1 MAYWLTEYFAPVV
14 TRRSVRQ
21 YRRLPA
27 PVRAMVTANPI
38 LIPELRVML
47 AEGDTAGLREVGA
60 ELHPAT
66 VAEFSEGLDD
76 GEIWRLLEAL
86 AVERQAEVF
95 PYYPM
100 PRQVELVKAADRQHL
115 GPLLEWMAAD
125 NRDDLLRE
133 LDPEFVEEILPL
145 VAKAERHDIRMLL
158 SCPEDSA
165 GALMTTEYASLPA
178 DITAGEAV
186 TRLRSQAPNSESI
199 YYIYVLDPERKLVGF
214 VSLRDLILAK
224 PTALVADLMQR
235 DVIAVRVDEPS
246 EKVVDLLARF
256 DFIAIPVVDD
266 HNRLVG
272 IVTHDDVLDAVRQDA
287 TDDAQRIAAIA
298 PLGESYLEAAIV
310 SMTWKR
316 GVWLTILFATA
327 AVTAMV
333 MARSPLTHAWLIAF
347 IPLVIASGGN
357 SGNQS
362 ATLVITALSSGD
374 CKLSDWPRI
383 LKREFALGLLL
394 GTLLAVP
401 GYLLAL
407 VYAPSPTAA
416 LVIPLTIMGVVMM
429 GTLVGSILP
438 LLFRSIGLDPALMS
452 NPFVSAIVDVVG
464 IVLYTVI
471 SLALLG

>member
-1 MAYWLTEYFAPVV
+1 MLLMP
-14 TRRSVRQ
+14 
-21 YRRLPA
+21 
-27 PVRAMVTANPI
+27 TANPI
-38 LIPELRVML
+38 LIPELRLMI
-47 AEGDTAGLREVGA
+47 AEGDSDGMREVA
-60 ELHPAT
+60 RELHPAT
-66 VAEFSEGLDD
+66 VADFSEGLDD
-76 GEIWRLLEAL
+76 GELWQLLDCL
-86 AVERQAEVF
+86 SVERQAEIF
-95 PYYPM
+95 PYFSM
-100 PRQVELVKAADRQHL
+100 PRQVELVKAADRAHL

-133 LDPEFVEEILPL
+133 LDPDLVEEILPL

-158 SCPEDSA
+158 SCPEGSA

-186 TRLRSQAPNSESI
+186 ARLRSQAPNSESI
-199 YYIYVLDPERKLVGF
+199 YYIYVLDAQRRLVGF
-214 VSLRDLILAK
+214 VSLRDLILAR
-224 PTALVADLMQR
+224 PTALISDLMQR
-235 DVIAVRVDEPS
+235 DPINVRVEESS
-246 EKVVDLLARF
+246 ERVVEKLAKF
-256 DFIAIPVVDD
+256 DFLAIPVVDD

-272 IVTHDDVLDAVRQDA
+272 IVTHDDVLDAVRQEA
-287 TDDAQRIAAIA
+287 TDDAQRIAAIS
-298 PLGESYLEAAIV
+298 PLGESYLDAAIV
-310 SMTWKR
+310 SLTWKR

-333 MARSPLTHAWLIAF
+333 LARSPITHAWLVAF

-362 ATLVITALSSGD
+362 ATLVITALSTGD

-394 GTLLAVP
+394 GLLLAVP

-407 VYAPSPTAA
+407 IYAPTPMAA
-416 LVIPLTIMGVVMM
+416 MVIPLTIMGVVML
-429 GTLVGSILP
+429 GTMVGSVLP

-464 IVLYTVI
+464 IVLYMLVAI
-471 SLALLG
+471 LLLD

>member
-1 MAYWLTEYFAPVV
+1 
-14 TRRSVRQ
+14 
-21 YRRLPA
+21 
-27 PVRAMVTANPI
+27 MVTANPL

-47 AEGDTAGLREVGA
+47 AEGDAIGLREVGE

-76 GEIWRLLEAL
+76 REIWQLLDT
-86 AVERQAEVF
+86 VPVGRQAEIF

-133 LDPEFVEEILPL
+133 LDPELVEEILPL

-186 TRLRSQAPNSESI
+186 TRLRTQAPNSESI
-199 YYIYVLDPERKLVGF
+199 YYIYVLDAERKLVGF

-224 PTALVADLMQR
+224 PSALVSELMQR
-235 DVIAVRVDEPS
+235 DPISVRVEEPRERVV
-246 EKVVDLLARF
+246 EKLDRF
-256 DFIAIPVVDD
+256 DFIAIPVVDE

-298 PLGESYLEAAIV
+298 PLGESYLEAALV

-327 AVTAMV
+327 AITAMV
-333 MARSPLTHAWLIAF
+333 MARSPITHAWLIAF
-347 IPLVIASGGN
+347 IPLVVASGGN

-362 ATLVITALSSGD
+362 ATLIITALSNGD

-383 LKREFALGLLL
+383 LKRECVLGLLL
-394 GTLLAVP
+394 GALLAMP

-407 VYAPSPTAA
+407 VYAPGPVEA

-429 GTLVGSILP
+429 GTLVGSLLP

-452 NPFVSAIVDVVG
+452 NPFVSAIVDAVG
-464 IVLYTVI
+464 IVLYTAI

>member
-1 MAYWLTEYFAPVV
+1 M
-14 TRRSVRQ
+14 
-21 YRRLPA
+21 PA
-27 PVRAMVTANPI
+27 ANPI

-47 AEGDTAGLREVGA
+47 AEGDAAGLREVAA

-76 GEIWRLLEAL
+76 RELWQMLENL
-86 AVERQAEVF
+86 PVERQAEIF

-100 PRQVELVKAADRQHL
+100 PRQIELVKAGDRAHL
-115 GPLLEWMAAD
+115 GPLIEWMAAD

-133 LDPEFVEEILPL
+133 LDPELVEEILPL

-158 SCPEDSA
+158 SCPEGSA
-165 GALMTTEYASLPA
+165 GSLMTTEYASLPA
-178 DITAGEAV
+178 DITAGEAI

-199 YYIYVLDPERKLVGF
+199 YYIYVLDADRRLLGF

-235 DVIAVRVDEPS
+235 DPISVRVEEPR
-246 EKVVDLLARF
+246 EKVVEKLARF

-266 HNRLVG
+266 RNRLVG
-272 IVTHDDVLDAVRQDA
+272 IVTHDDVLDAVRQEA
-287 TDDAQRIAAIA
+287 TDDAQRIAAIQ
-298 PLGESYLEAAIV
+298 PLGESYLEAALV

-316 GVWLTILFATA
+316 GVWLAILFATA

-333 MARSPLTHAWLIAF
+333 LAKWRSPHAWLVAF

-362 ATLVITALSSGD
+362 ATLVITALSTGD
-374 CKLSDWPRI
+374 CRLADWPRI
-383 LKREFALGLLL
+383 LRRELVLGLLL
-394 GTLLAVP
+394 GGLLAIP

-407 VYAPSPTAA
+407 AYAPTAA
-416 LVIPLTIMGVVMM
+416 AAIVIPLTIVGVVLM
-429 GTLVGSILP
+429 GTLVGSALP
-438 LLFRSIGLDPALMS
+438 LLFRSLGLDPALMS
-452 NPFVSAIVDVVG
+452 NPFVSAIVDIVG
-464 IVLYTVI
+464 IVLYMSV
-471 SLALLG
+471 AVVCLG

>member
-1 MAYWLTEYFAPVV
+1 
-14 TRRSVRQ
+14 
-21 YRRLPA
+21 
-27 PVRAMVTANPI
+27 MVTANPI

-76 GEIWRLLEAL
+76 GEIWQLLDAL
-86 AVERQAEVF
+86 QVERQAEVF

-100 PRQVELVKAADRQHL
+100 ARQVELVKAADRQHL

-133 LDPEFVEEILPL
+133 LDPELVEEILPL

-199 YYIYVLDPERKLVGF
+199 YYIYVLDAERKLVGF

-266 HNRLVG
+266 RNRLVG

-298 PLGESYLEAAIV
+298 PLGESYLEAAII

-333 MARSPLTHAWLIAF
+333 MARSPITHAWLVAF

-407 VYAPSPTAA
+407 VYAPGPTAA

-429 GTLVGSILP
+429 GTLVGSVLP

-464 IVLYTVI
+464 IVLYTAI

>member
-1 MAYWLTEYFAPVV
+1 MP
-14 TRRSVRQ
+14 
-21 YRRLPA
+21 
-27 PVRAMVTANPI
+27 TANPI
-38 LIPELRVML
+38 LIPELRLMI
-47 AEGDTAGLREVGA
+47 AEGDSDGMREVA
-60 ELHPAT
+60 RELHPAT
-66 VAEFSEGLDD
+66 VADFSEGLDD
-76 GEIWRLLEAL
+76 GELWQLLDCL
-86 AVERQAEVF
+86 SVERQAEIF
-95 PYYPM
+95 PYFSM
-100 PRQVELVKAADRQHL
+100 PRQVELVKAADRAHL

-133 LDPEFVEEILPL
+133 LDPDLVEEILPL

-158 SCPEDSA
+158 SCPEGSA

-186 TRLRSQAPNSESI
+186 ARLRSQAPNSESI
-199 YYIYVLDPERKLVGF
+199 YYIYVLDAQRRLVGF
-214 VSLRDLILAK
+214 VSLRDLILAR
-224 PTALVADLMQR
+224 PTALISDLMQR
-235 DVIAVRVDEPS
+235 DPINVRVEESS
-246 EKVVDLLARF
+246 ERVVEKLAKF
-256 DFIAIPVVDD
+256 DFLAIPVVDD

-272 IVTHDDVLDAVRQDA
+272 IVTHDDVLDAVRQEA
-287 TDDAQRIAAIA
+287 TDDAQRIAAIS
-298 PLGESYLEAAIV
+298 PLGESYLDAAIV
-310 SMTWKR
+310 SLTWKR

-333 MARSPLTHAWLIAF
+333 LARSPITHAWLVAF

-362 ATLVITALSSGD
+362 ATLVITALSTGD

-394 GTLLAVP
+394 GLLLAVP

-407 VYAPSPTAA
+407 IYAPTPMAA
-416 LVIPLTIMGVVMM
+416 MVIPLTIMGVVML
-429 GTLVGSILP
+429 GTMVGSVLP

-464 IVLYTVI
+464 IVLYMLVAI
-471 SLALLG
+471 LLLD

>member
-1 MAYWLTEYFAPVV
+1 
-14 TRRSVRQ
+14 
-21 YRRLPA
+21 
-27 PVRAMVTANPI
+27 MVAANPL

-47 AEGDTAGLREVGA
+47 AEGDTAGLREVAA

-76 GEIWRLLEAL
+76 RELWQLLDAVP
-86 AVERQAEVF
+86 VERQAEIF

-100 PRQVELVKAADRQHL
+100 ARQVELVKAADRPHL
-115 GPLLEWMAAD
+115 GQLLEWMAAD

-186 TRLRSQAPNSESI
+186 ARLRSQAPDSESI
-199 YYIYVLDPERKLVGF
+199 YYIYVLDAERHLVGF

-224 PTALVADLMQR
+224 PTALVSDLMQR
-235 DVIAVRVDEPS
+235 DPISVRVEEPRERVV
-246 EKVVDLLARF
+246 EKLARF
-256 DFIAIPVVDD
+256 DFLAIPVVDEK
-266 HNRLVG
+266 NRLVG

-287 TDDAQRIAAIA
+287 TDDAQRIAAVS
-298 PLGESYLEAAIV
+298 PLGESYLEAALV
-310 SMTWKR
+310 TMTWKR
-316 GVWLTILFATA
+316 GVWLAILFATA

-333 MARSPLTHAWLIAF
+333 MARTPLTHHAWLVAF

-374 CKLSDWPRI
+374 CKLGDWPRI
-383 LKREFALGLLL
+383 LKREVVLGLLL
-394 GTLLAVP
+394 GALLAVP

-407 VYAPSPTAA
+407 VYAPTPLQA
-416 LVIPLTIMGVVMM
+416 LVIPFTILGVVML
-429 GTLVGSILP
+429 GSLVGSVLP
-438 LLFRSIGLDPALMS
+438 LLFRSLGLDPALMS
-452 NPFVSAIVDVVG
+452 NPFVSAIVDIVG
-464 IVLYTVI
+464 IVLYTTI
-471 SLALLG
+471 ALLVLD

>member
-1 MAYWLTEYFAPVV
+1 
-14 TRRSVRQ
+14 
-21 YRRLPA
+21 
-27 PVRAMVTANPI
+27 MVAANPL

-47 AEGDTAGLREVGA
+47 AEGDTAGLREVAA

-76 GEIWRLLEAL
+76 RELWQLLDAVP
-86 AVERQAEVF
+86 VERQAEIF

-100 PRQVELVKAADRQHL
+100 ARQVELVKAADRPHL
-115 GPLLEWMAAD
+115 GQLLEWMAAD

-186 TRLRSQAPNSESI
+186 ARLRSQAPDSESI
-199 YYIYVLDPERKLVGF
+199 YYIYVLDAERHLVGF

-224 PTALVADLMQR
+224 PTALVSDLMQR
-235 DVIAVRVDEPS
+235 DPISVRVEEPREQVV
-246 EKVVDLLARF
+246 EKLARF
-256 DFIAIPVVDD
+256 DFLAIPVVDEN
-266 HNRLVG
+266 NRLVG

-287 TDDAQRIAAIA
+287 TDDAQRIAAVT
-298 PLGESYLEAAIV
+298 PLGESYLEAALV
-310 SMTWKR
+310 TMTWKR
-316 GVWLTILFATA
+316 GVWLAILFATA

-333 MARSPLTHAWLIAF
+333 MARTPLTHHAWLVAF

-374 CKLSDWPRI
+374 CKLSDWRRI
-383 LKREFALGLLL
+383 LKREVVLGLLL
-394 GTLLAVP
+394 GALLAMP

-407 VYAPSPTAA
+407 VYAPTPLQA
-416 LVIPLTIMGVVMM
+416 LVIPFTILGVVML
-429 GTLVGSILP
+429 GSLVGSILP
-438 LLFRSIGLDPALMS
+438 LLFRSLGLDPALMS

-464 IVLYTVI
+464 LVLYMGI
-471 SLALLG
+471 ALAVLGG

>member
-1 MAYWLTEYFAPVV
+1 M
-14 TRRSVRQ
+14 
-21 YRRLPA
+21 PA
-27 PVRAMVTANPI
+27 ANPI

-47 AEGDTAGLREVGA
+47 AEGDTAGLREVA
-60 ELHPAT
+60 EELHPAT

-76 GEIWRLLEAL
+76 RELWQMLDAM

-100 PRQVELVKAADRQHL
+100 ARQVELVKAGDRPHL
-115 GPLLEWMAAD
+115 GALLEWMAAD

-133 LDPEFVEEILPL
+133 LEPEFVEEILPL

-158 SCPEDSA
+158 SCPEGSA
-165 GALMTTEYASLPA
+165 GSLMTTEYASLPA
-178 DITAGEAV
+178 EITAGEAI
-186 TRLRSQAPNSESI
+186 TRLRSQAPDSESI
-199 YYIYVLDPERKLVGF
+199 YYIYVLDAERKLVGF
-214 VSLRDLILAK
+214 VSLRDLILAR

-246 EKVVDLLARF
+246 EKVVDALARF

-266 HNRLVG
+266 RNRLVG

-316 GVWLTILFATA
+316 GVWLAILFATA
-327 AVTAMV
+327 ALTAMV
-333 MARSPLTHAWLIAF
+333 LAKSPITHAWLIAF

-383 LKREFALGLLL
+383 LRREFALGLLL
-394 GTLLAVP
+394 GGLLAMP

-407 VYAPSPTAA
+407 VYAPSPVHA
-416 LVIPLTIMGVVMM
+416 LVIPITILCVVML
-429 GTLVGSILP
+429 GTLVGSGLP

-452 NPFVSAIVDVVG
+452 NPFVSAVVDIVG
-464 IVLYTVI
+464 ILLYTGI
-471 SLALLG
+471 SMLLLG

>member
-1 MAYWLTEYFAPVV
+1 
-14 TRRSVRQ
+14 
-21 YRRLPA
+21 
-27 PVRAMVTANPI
+27 MVAANPL

-47 AEGDTAGLREVGA
+47 AEGDTAGLREVAA

-76 GEIWRLLEAL
+76 RELWQLLDAVP
-86 AVERQAEVF
+86 VERQAEIF

-100 PRQVELVKAADRQHL
+100 VRQVELVKAADRPHL
-115 GPLLEWMAAD
+115 GQLLESMAAD

-186 TRLRSQAPNSESI
+186 ARLRSQAPDSESI
-199 YYIYVLDPERKLVGF
+199 YYIYVLDAERHLVGF

-224 PTALVADLMQR
+224 PTALVSDLMQR
-235 DVIAVRVDEPS
+235 DPISVRVEEPRERVV
-246 EKVVDLLARF
+246 EKLARF
-256 DFIAIPVVDD
+256 DFLAIPVVDEN
-266 HNRLVG
+266 NRLVG

-287 TDDAQRIAAIA
+287 TDDAQRIAAVT
-298 PLGESYLEAAIV
+298 PLGESYLEAALV
-310 SMTWKR
+310 TMTWKR
-316 GVWLTILFATA
+316 GVWLAILFATA

-333 MARSPLTHAWLIAF
+333 MARTPLTHHAWLVAF

-374 CKLSDWPRI
+374 CKLSDWRRI
-383 LKREFALGLLL
+383 LKREVVLGLLL
-394 GTLLAVP
+394 GALLAVP

-407 VYAPSPTAA
+407 VYAPTPLQA
-416 LVIPLTIMGVVMM
+416 LVIPFTILGVVML
-429 GTLVGSILP
+429 GSLVGSVLP
-438 LLFRSIGLDPALMS
+438 LLFRSLGLDPALMS
-452 NPFVSAIVDVVG
+452 NPFVSAIVDIVG
-464 IVLYTVI
+464 IVLYTTI
-471 SLALLG
+471 ALLVLD

>member
-1 MAYWLTEYFAPVV
+1 
-14 TRRSVRQ
+14 
-21 YRRLPA
+21 
-27 PVRAMVTANPI
+27 MVTANPL

-47 AEGDTAGLREVGA
+47 AEGDTAGLREVA
-60 ELHPAT
+60 KELHPAT

-76 GEIWRLLEAL
+76 RELWQLLDAVP
-86 AVERQAEVF
+86 VERQAEIF

-100 PRQVELVKAADRQHL
+100 PRQVELVKAADRPHL
-115 GPLLEWMAAD
+115 GRLLEWMAAD

-158 SCPEDSA
+158 SCPEESA

-186 TRLRSQAPNSESI
+186 TRLRTQAPDSESI
-199 YYIYVLDPERKLVGF
+199 YYIYVLDAERHLVGF

-224 PTALVADLMQR
+224 PTALVSDLMQR
-235 DVIAVRVDEPS
+235 DPISVRVEEPREQVV
-246 EKVVDLLARF
+246 EKLARF

-266 HNRLVG
+266 KNRLVG

-287 TDDAQRIAAIA
+287 TDDAQRIAAVT
-298 PLGESYLEAAIV
+298 PLGESYLEAALV
-310 SMTWKR
+310 TMTWKR

-333 MARSPLTHAWLIAF
+333 MARSPLTHPWLIAF

-383 LKREFALGLLL
+383 LKREVVLGLLL
-394 GTLLAVP
+394 GALLAVP

-407 VYAPSPTAA
+407 VYAPTPLQA
-416 LVIPLTIMGVVMM
+416 LVIPLTVLGVVML
-429 GTLVGSILP
+429 GSLVGSILP
-438 LLFRSIGLDPALMS
+438 LLFRSVGLDPALMS

-464 IVLYTVI
+464 IVLYTTI
-471 SLALLG
+471 ALIVLD